1 MSAKGF
7 EMSHVVGTEIAVG
20 QFERNLAGSCTACI
34 IEGNRL
40 AAEYLSSILRQD
52 ARIDVCFFDQFVNSA
67 AAGVSPLIFCLD
79 QADAVLPLRASLNLL
94 RLSYPES
101 RCILLDTENRN
112 VHLSLLLD
120 FRIHGFLKHANV
132 KEQFLEAVQSVSRGL
147 MWMHPEFTVSIAA
160 QNEST
165 PDRPRP
171 ESLTRR
177 ENEILHLVTNHFS
190 NKEISMLLEIE
201 ESTVKFHLSNILSK
215 CNVSRREDLSSSK
228 ISHGWK
234 TLLLAGMGTTNPVL
248 RSMLR

>member
-1 MSAKGF
+1 
-7 EMSHVVGTEIAVG
+7 MSHVVGTEIAVG
-20 QFERNLAGSCTACI
+20 QFERNVAGSCTACI
-34 IEGNRL
+34 IESNRL

-52 ARIDVCFFDQFVNSA
+52 PRIDVCFFDQFVHSGA
-67 AAGVSPLIFCLD
+67 RVSPLIFCLD

-112 VHLSLLLD
+112 DHLSLLLD
-120 FRIHGFLKHANV
+120 FRIHGFLKHGNV
-132 KEQFLEAVQSVSRGL
+132 REQFLEAVQSVSRGL
-147 MWMHPEFTVSIAA
+147 MWMHPEFTTTIPAQDESAA
-160 QNEST
+160 E
-165 PDRPRP
+165 RPRL

-190 NKEISMLLEIE
+190 NKEISMLLQIE
-201 ESTVKFHLSNILSK
+201 ESTVKFHLSNILAK

-228 ISHGWK
+228 ISRGWR
-234 TLLLAGMGTTNPVL
+234 TLLAETGTTNPVL